1 MNIALG
7 RALLASLIPESLQR
21 SECFTGKYFF
31 YCGGD
36 PASESEKE
44 SLPPRGGLLISLFI
58 PSLLISL
65 ARFQGNY
72 FWINKISS
80 SKAMRIPWE
89 EFIPPLSTGRRSC
102 QIEGADEED
111 GALSS
116 KGGSHKRIIALWIVS
131 RPPCEILFVIML
143 SLFLYFLYPYRCRR

>member
-31 YCGGD
+31 YCRGD

-65 ARFQGNY
+65 AQFQGNSL
-72 FWINKISS
+72 WINKISS

-131 RPPCEILFVIML
+131 RPSLTLRNLICYNAFLIPIL
-143 SLFLYFLYPYRCRR
+143 SLPL